1 MVVMVFL
8 REFAPLGQQAL
19 TIALQPP
26 SVIIR
31 TDEEL
36 MGRWLLSI
44 LALLTFRPV
53 AVDAANVVLIRINSA
68 ISPATAGYIA
78 RAVDVASSRGDACLI
93 IQLDTPGGLLESTKE
108 IVQKLYSSS
117 VPTVVYV
124 APSGANAA
132 SAGCFITLAAD
143 IAAMAPHTSIGAAHP
158 VSMGGG
164 EAQKL
169 DDVMKQKL
177 ENYAS
182 TYIEAI
188 AEKRGRNVEWAR
200 DAVLKSESITS
211 EKALD
216 LKVID
221 FVAKDIPDLL
231 MQMDGKVVNGVPLA
245 TKGAQVEE
253 LPMAARER
261 VFQLLWRP
269 EVLLL
274 LMLAAMYGLIG
285 ELSSPGAILPGVVGA
300 IALILALYMASIL
313 PINLAGLALLGLAFV
328 LFTIDVF
335 APSHGVLTFGGI
347 AAFFLGA
354 LMLFNRS
361 DPAFRLSLAYII
373 PATIVTALFF
383 IFVVGSGLRAQSL
396 PVRTGKEAMVGKTA
410 EVLAPIDL
418 TGGKVFVEG
427 EYWNAVSDTP
437 IASGQLAQIIEV
449 TGLTLKVKP
458 KPP

>member
-1 MVVMVFL
+1 
-8 REFAPLGQQAL
+8 
-19 TIALQPP
+19 
-26 SVIIR
+26 
-31 TDEEL
+31 
-36 MGRWLLSI
+36 
-44 LALLTFRPV
+44 
-53 AVDAANVVLIRINSA
+53 
-68 ISPATAGYIA
+68 
-78 RAVDVASSRGDACLI
+78 
-93 IQLDTPGGLLESTKE
+93 
-108 IVQKLYSSS
+108 
-117 VPTVVYV
+117 
-124 APSGANAA
+124 
-132 SAGCFITLAAD
+132 
-143 IAAMAPHTSIGAAHP
+143 
-158 VSMGGG
+158 
-164 EAQKL
+164 
-169 DDVMKQKL
+169 MKQKL

-221 FVAKDIPDLL
+221 FVARDIPDLL
-231 MQMDGKVVNGVPLA
+231 TQMDGKVVNGVPLA

-437 IASGQLAQIIEV
+437 IASVQLAQIIEV

-458 KPP
+458 KPA